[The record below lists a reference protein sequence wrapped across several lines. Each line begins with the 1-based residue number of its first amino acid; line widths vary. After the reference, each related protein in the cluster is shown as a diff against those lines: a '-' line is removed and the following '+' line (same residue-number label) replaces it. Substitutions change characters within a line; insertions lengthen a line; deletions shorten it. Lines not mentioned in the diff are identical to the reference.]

1 MIIGVGMD
9 IVEVGR
15 VQRLWADY
23 GQRFA
28 HRILDDEEREELA
41 RQSHPEWLLAKRFA
55 VKEAFG
61 KAIGTGIRYPVTWTR
76 IGLGHDPLGRP
87 HLRLHAEV
95 EQLLTERGV
104 RRHHVSV
111 SDERHFASAIVILE
125 D

>member
-1 MIIGVGMD
+1 MIIGLGMD
-9 IVEVGR
+9 IVEVAR
-15 VQRLWADY
+15 VEKLWADY
-23 GQRFA
+23 GARFA
-28 HRILDDEEREELA
+28 QRILDEGERAELAELA
-41 RQSHPEWLLAKRFA
+41 RPQWLLAKRFA

-76 IGLGHDPLGRP
+76 IGLGHDDLGRP
-87 HLRLHAEV
+87 HLRLHPEV
-95 EQLLTERGV
+95 EQLLSTRGV